1 MPSTIRKLV
10 TRLLAGTF
18 LATHM
23 AAAIPAITPA
33 TTAPSPSET
42 ATQMLVQAAPPPAP
56 TVPRRVL
63 GIYENAQE
71 ICGPISGGAANPVIA
86 ARIERFTQ
94 TLSHS
99 QTGRDLLTTAKQ
111 YDRNPAWMCFD
122 NDMGSLHAAYFMG
135 AGVLSVNAAKSDDA
149 IIGDATHELRH
160 LFQEKSGSSRII
172 PISQSDGLHIEYA
185 KEAESEATAALVMWE
200 LKQAGISGPW
210 NHHNN
215 PYNYG
220 PNSICYARIT
230 DTFSAA
236 INRGATPPEAT
247 LAAFR
252 SWYDDGYLLNNYKK
266 RAMDRYGWNRS
277 VTIAPSSSKRPAL
290 DLAHAH
296 APANTDSNAAP
307 PLTSCTD
314 ARTAAPRVDY
324 GRASDYINSLLT
336 STLGELPS
344 YGVNFI
350 GLRQDLRSVLETP
363 VSHAVAPPKPA
374 VA

>member
-23 AAAIPAITPA
+23 ATAIPANIPPVA
-33 TTAPSPSET
+33 APSVPET
-42 ATQMLVQAAPPPAP
+42 ATQSLAQAAAARTP

-63 GIYENAQE
+63 AIYENAQE

-86 ARIERFTQ
+86 ARIDQFTR
-94 TLSHS
+94 TLNYS
-99 QTGRDLLTTAKQ
+99 QTGRDLLATAVK

-172 PISQSDGLHIEYA
+172 PISQSDGLHIEFA
-185 KEAESEATAALVMWE
+185 KEAESEATATLVMWE

-220 PNSICYARIT
+220 PNSICYARIS
-230 DTFSAA
+230 DAFSTA

-266 RAMDRYGWNRS
+266 RAIDRYGLSRAGAL
-277 VTIAPSSSKRPAL
+277 APSSSSRPAL
-290 DLAHAH
+290 DLTHAH
-296 APANTDSNAAP
+296 APANTDSTAAP
-307 PLTSCTD
+307 PATSCTD
-314 ARTAAPRVDY
+314 ARSTTPRVDY

-363 VSHAVAPPKPA
+363 VSHAIAPPKPA
-374 VA
+374 AA

>member
-1 MPSTIRKLV
+1 
-10 TRLLAGTF
+10 
-18 LATHM
+18 
-23 AAAIPAITPA
+23 
-33 TTAPSPSET
+33 
-42 ATQMLVQAAPPPAP
+42 
-56 TVPRRVL
+56 VPRRVL
-63 GIYENAQE
+63 AIYENAQE
-71 ICGPISGGAANPVIA
+71 ICGPISGGAANPAIA
-86 ARIERFTQ
+86 ARIDQFTR
-94 TLSHS
+94 TLNYS
-99 QTGRDLLTTAKQ
+99 QTGRDLLATAVK

-172 PISQSDGLHIEYA
+172 PISQSDGLHIEFA

-230 DTFSAA
+230 DAFSTA

-266 RAMDRYGWNRS
+266 RAIDRYGLSRAGAL
-277 VTIAPSSSKRPAL
+277 APSSSSRPAL
-290 DLAHAH
+290 DLTHAH
-296 APANTDSNAAP
+296 APANTDSTATP
-307 PLTSCTD
+307 PATSCTD
-314 ARTAAPRVDY
+314 ARSTTPRVDY

-363 VSHAVAPPKPA
+363 VSHAIAPPKPA
-374 VA
+374 AA